1 MKKNTTKVIK
11 EANKYLVMQCI
22 QAFEPVTLEKI
33 AEKTLLSR
41 PTILEIINSFK
52 EEGIVVNG
60 GFRESTGGRPPQLLC
75 INGDSAYAIGIDFE
89 FPTIRIALANAKREI
104 VGRRK
109 ILFKIDTQAEEV
121 LARMLRELEHLL
133 DLANDIE
140 RNPEKYAHACDG
152 KKIATLFYEPS
163 TRTRLSF
170 EAAMMNLGGK
180 ALGFSSADSSSASK
194 GESVSDTIRVVSC
207 FADIC
212 AMRHPKEGAP
222 LVASLVSKIPVIN
235 AGDGGHQHPTQTLT
249 DLLTI
254 RSLKGRLDNITI
266 GLCGDLKFGRTVH
279 SLIEALVRYP
289 NVKFVLISPEELR
302 IPDYIREDVLKASGH
317 EFEEVTR
324 LEDALPKLDVLYM
337 TRVQKERFFNED
349 DYVRMKDFYIL
360 DKEKMKLAGPDM
372 LVLHPLP
379 RVNEISV
386 EVDSDPRAAYFKQ
399 VQYGVYVRM
408 ALILTLLEVNV

>member
-1 MKKNTTKVIK
+1 MRHLMSPLDFST
-11 EANKYLVMQCI
+11 
-22 QAFEPVTLEKI
+22 
-33 AEKTLLSR
+33 
-41 PTILEIINSFK
+41 
-52 EEGIVVNG
+52 EEMN
-60 GFRESTGGRPPQLLC
+60 Q
-75 INGDSAYAIGIDFE
+75 
-89 FPTIRIALANAKREI
+89 
-104 VGRRK
+104 
-109 ILFKIDTQAEEV
+109 
-121 LARMLRELEHLL
+121 LL

-140 RNPEKYAHACDG
+140 KNPDKYAHACDG

-180 ALGFSSADSSSASK
+180 ALGFSSASSSSASK
-194 GESVSDTIRVVSC
+194 GESVSDTIRVISC

-222 LVASLVSKIPVIN
+222 LVASLSSTIPVIN

-254 RSLKGRLDNITI
+254 RSLKGHLDNITI

-279 SLIEALVRYP
+279 SLIEALVRYEG
-289 NVKFVLISPEELR
+289 VKFVLISPEELR
-302 IPDYIREDVLKASGH
+302 IPDYIRDDVLKASGH
-317 EFEEVTR
+317 EFEEVIR
-324 LEDALPKLDVLYM
+324 LEDALPKLDLLYM
-337 TRVQKERFFNED
+337 TRVQRERFFNED

-379 RVNEISV
+379 RVNEIST
-386 EVDSDPRAAYFKQ
+386 EVDADPRAVYFKQ

-408 ALILTLLEVNV
+408 ALILTLLEVDVC